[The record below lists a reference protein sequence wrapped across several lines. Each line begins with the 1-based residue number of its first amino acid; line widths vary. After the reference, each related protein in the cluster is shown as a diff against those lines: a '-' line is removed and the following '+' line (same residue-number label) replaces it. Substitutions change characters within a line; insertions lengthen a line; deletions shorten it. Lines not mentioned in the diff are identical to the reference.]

1 MNIIG
6 FFNYKGLT
14 IMQHIDVDKHF
25 KKLLTQ
31 IKPKKILEIGTSS
44 GGLTLMI
51 RDILD
56 EIGLT
61 NTTIQTYDINT
72 PQHHLE
78 HIENGVNINVNVRS
92 IFNHNYDNL
101 LNADEVIN
109 YISSDGLTLVLCD
122 GGSKIN
128 EFRLLSQFLKQGDI
142 IMAHDYSPNEDYFNT
157 NIKDKIW
164 NWLEIQ
170 DKDIEGSCI
179 KNNLKPY
186 MSDDF
191 KQIVWVCKIKE

>member
-1 MNIIG
+1 MNITG

-14 IMQHIDVDKHF
+14 IMQHIDVDKQF

-31 IKPKKILEIGTSS
+31 IKPKKILEIGTSA

-56 EIGLT
+56 EIGLP

-72 PQHHLE
+72 PKYLLE
-78 HIENGVNINVNVRS
+78 HIKNGVNINVNVRS
-92 IFNHNYDNL
+92 VFNHNYDNL
-101 LNADEVIN
+101 LNASEVIN

-142 IMAHDYSPNEDYFNT
+142 IMAHDYAPNQEYFEKYVNG
-157 NIKDKIW
+157 KIW

-170 DKDIEGSCI
+170 DKDIQESCS
-179 KNNLKPY
+179 KHNLHPY
-186 MSDDF
+186 MENELRDV
-191 KQIVWVCKIKE
+191 VWVGKIKK